1 MVVPI
6 IRLSR
11 LLLGGSPSPRQGR
24 IHALNIDRH
33 GDPSGCA
40 LDGLNVLVRGRCGGG
55 GGARWGLRVLR
66 GPGEALGPAEVGEAP
81 TLPRLVPP
89 CLCRSLA
96 ALGLCDLC
104 RLRGRSP
111 CLDGLCE
118 GRGVADPID
127 LPPELELQS
136 TVGIRHQQML
146 EGVGCVRC
154 FARLHWGL
162 FFSNRRQ
169 RPDAASQAERRQR
182 ELGRELG
189 REGRGKGRRW
199 RRHVVVGS
207 FHLQRAQ

>member
-11 LLLGGSPSPRQGR
+11 LLLGGAPGPRQGR
-24 IHALNIDRH
+24 IHAPCIDRH
-33 GDPSGCA
+33 GDPSWRTLGS
-40 LDGLNVLVRGRCGGG
+40 LSLLVPGRCGGG

-66 GPGEALGPAEVGEAP
+66 GPSEALGPAEVGKTP
-81 TLPRLVPP
+81 PWRRLVPP
-89 CLCRSLA
+89 GLCRSLA
-96 ALGLCDLC
+96 APSLCDLC
-104 RLRGRSP
+104 LLRCDSAR
-111 CLDGLCE
+111 LDGPCE

-136 TVGIRHQQML
+136 TVSIRHQHML
-146 EGVGCVRC
+146 ESVGCFRW

-162 FFSNRRQ
+162 LFSNRRQ

-182 ELGRELG
+182 ELGLELG
-189 REGRGKGRRW
+189 REGRVKGRRW

-207 FHLQRAQ
+207 FHL

>member
-11 LLLGGSPSPRQGR
+11 LLLGGAPGPRQGR
-24 IHALNIDRH
+24 IHAPGIDRH
-33 GDPSGCA
+33 GDPRGRTLGS
-40 LDGLNVLVRGRCGGG
+40 LSLLVPGRCGGG
-55 GGARWGLRVLR
+55 GGARWGLRILC
-66 GPGEALGPAEVGEAP
+66 GPVEALGPAEVGEAP

-136 TVGIRHQQML
+136 TVSIRHQQLL
-146 EGVGCVRC
+146 EYAGCFCC
-154 FARLHWGL
+154 FGRLHRGL

-169 RPDAASQAERRQR
+169 RPDTASKAERRQR
-182 ELGRELG
+182 ELGPELG
-189 REGRGKGRRW
+189 REGRGQGRRW